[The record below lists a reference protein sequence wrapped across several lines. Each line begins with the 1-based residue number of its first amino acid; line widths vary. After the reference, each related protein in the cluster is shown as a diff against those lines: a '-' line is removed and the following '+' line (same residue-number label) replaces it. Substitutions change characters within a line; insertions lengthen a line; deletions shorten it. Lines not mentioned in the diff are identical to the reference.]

1 MDMCLGVWELFNHV
15 TFLFL
20 LATPFIPVLPRDLV
34 ADARVLSSIMTLT
47 LWALSYTGGLYA
59 ENAFL

>member
-1 MDMCLGVWELFNHV
+1 VGVWELFNHV

-20 LATPFIPVLPRDLV
+20 LATRPTPFNPVHTRDMV
-34 ADARVLSSIMTLT
+34 TDARVLSSIMTLT